1 MTAPLMQ
8 SRQEILDQLF
18 FGPEIAV
25 QNRNVGDRS
34 GALLG
39 HELLNGGMPG
49 NAGPRKS
56 RRLVSC
62 WIIALSI
69 QF

>member
-1 MTAPLMQ
+1 MTTPLMQ
-8 SRQEILDQLF
+8 SRQEILDRLF

-34 GALLG
+34 SALLG

-49 NAGPRKS
+49 SGGPGWKLTPGS
-56 RRLVSC
+56 ITGL
-62 WIIALSI
+62 AI